1 MTSVIVKG
9 KYRTVSVSNIDIDS
23 GIDSPSPATLF
34 FCRKM
39 SEKWKNTGQRNCS
52 NLHNNLLTIEKKFHF
67 QTLLHFVSTIKTSH
81 YFHKL
86 LPFSTVMMFTTK
98 KKVSIANMSSFV
110 GTTPATDQLLLA
122 FSTFSPSFINTLVFI
137 PERREMQ
144 S

>member
-23 GIDSPSPATLF
+23 GIDSPSPATLS

-39 SEKWKNTGQRNCS
+39 SEKWKNTGRRNCS

-67 QTLLHFVSTIKTSH
+67 QILLHFVTTIKTSH

-98 KKVSIANMSSFV
+98 KGINCEYELLCRN
-110 GTTPATDQLLLA
+110 TTRHW
-122 FSTFSPSFINTLVFI
+122 STFSCFFNLIPLVY
-137 PERREMQ
+137 
-144 S
+144 